1 MISISSVSWLCIFLT
16 LALRVKTYPAGW
28 ILYTWM
34 SVSWYLIR
42 TAIKPNFNCMNVK
55 CLIHNFKHHVCGL
68 TSILTF
74 PEKSGQETSW
84 EYQIQPKQRSVYP
97 NLMDPEILSDSS
109 PTQMWWTTWT
119 FYWCVCVRVCYQ
131 SLFMQVLWKYSCQS
145 VHSVYFHL
153 YIWLLAALST
163 WYIWL
168 YELVELFPHICWQ
181 ATDALQTWWTHSLWD
196 SSGIK
201 NFCSG
206 FDLTIH
212 FGSHF

>member
-1 MISISSVSWLCIFLT
+1 MQRWLQNLQITVAPHYRLYKKEIMISISSVSWLCIFIT

-55 CLIHNFKHHVCGL
+55 CLIHNLKHHVCGL

-119 FYWCVCVRVCYQ
+119 FYWCVCVCVCVI
-131 SLFMQVLWKYSCQS
+131 SRCSCR
-145 VHSVYFHL
+145 YFES
-153 YIWLLAALST
+153 IPANQCIACIFTS
-163 WYIWL
+163 I
-168 YELVELFPHICWQ
+168 
-181 ATDALQTWWTHSLWD
+181 
-196 SSGIK
+196 
-201 NFCSG
+201 
-206 FDLTIH
+206 FDY
-212 FGSHF
+212 